1 MSWDDS
7 TYNWAEMQAEA
18 TIVLEG
24 EFPVTVVKSD
34 AVKSQNGK
42 DMIKVQFKIDSGTYA
57 GRKLFSNFV
66 ISPESPGAMRI
77 FFTQL
82 AVFGLDAVFFASI
95 AGQPP
100 TAIATALDGRKA
112 VAIIGKGVWQG
123 QEREEIKGY
132 KPALGGHG
140 GGTFVP
146 GLGASI
152 GAGSTVPNGNSPF
165 NQPSPS
171 SFSSAPIGQTVTP
184 AASAA
189 VAPSAQPAVSLGES
203 QENAIVNTEAAS
215 TVEEPTTPPP
225 PVPAF

>member
-7 TYNWAEMQAEA
+7 TYNWSEMRQEA

-24 EFPVTVVKSD
+24 EFPVTVVKSE

-42 DMIKVQFKIDSGTYA
+42 DMIKVQFKIDAGTYA

-66 ISPESPGAMRI
+66 ISPESPGAMRM
-77 FFTQL
+77 FFGQL
-82 AVFGLDAVFFASI
+82 AVFGLDAAFFASI

-112 VAIIGKGVWQG
+112 VAIVGKGVWQG
-123 QEREEIKGY
+123 AEREEIKGY

-140 GGTFVP
+140 GGTFVA

-152 GAGSTVPNGNSPF
+152 GGASANGPF
-165 NQPSPS
+165 TQPSPS
-171 SFSSAPIGQTVTP
+171 SFSSPIGGAVSGEIPNSAPTSP
-184 AASAA
+184 AAAESAT
-189 VAPSAQPAVSLGES
+189 S
-203 QENAIVNTEAAS
+203 AS
-215 TVEEPTTPPP
+215 TPDAVPAEPSTAPPV
-225 PVPAF
+225 VPAF